1 MKFKMKIKRRANTFQ
16 TQLVRSQ
23 IKTNY
28 SKIRLI
34 MGKLINNCLKLCK
47 DQMTLIGWNL
57 ILKSLLQ
64 GTLLQQ
70 PSGFLLVLNTL
81 KKRLILK
88 AQTQKKNIKWIK
100 IKSLAHT
107 RISMIE
113 TQWLQE
119 LQPKNDLE
127 SLQTEIEQQLL
138 ETRRQLRNQID
149 AIQIEKPILDI
160 QNQPDF
166 ILKDLVGLTDV
177 ENQYL
182 THLESQQ
189 KIYNEQIINQSK
201 QSNLAG
207 TARKLQN
214 VYNNCQICNQG
225 ARTLES
231 LLTCQKCQIK
241 VHQKCYGLENIISN
255 WICDLCLNFGSK
267 GKFLKCP
274 LCPKLGGAMRQ
285 TTLTM
290 KDSIFEQSN
299 PNYHTYAMNNRIDRQ
314 KPPPDGEEGYNFMIL
329 QYSLDNM
336 IGESPKSE
344 KIWAHVSCMLWLDF
358 DLLKIDKRKFNCL
371 CSICKTKKTGACIYC
386 AKQKCGIAF
395 HPECA
400 RRSQIYMETDE
411 IFCFKHQPLKI
422 KRIFEDQ
429 HNLWKEEIY
438 YFFKQYEKLEQYL
451 ANKPK
456 NNDLEFEK
464 FQIKVQ
470 QEEIEADIKL
480 ENEQLFQKIT
490 EIMEQDE
497 KFIITIE
504 KNQVTDIQY
513 PLKRLSIYDL
523 EEKDR
528 IWQQLA
534 NEKYSS
540 QQVYVLYQ
548 RAMRMRKKKKLSNTL
563 SQLQMRNTQELPN
576 RKRHSIYSR
585 PKIFKHHKKQQKMNG
600 SNNISLKIKIPKEA
614 FSLQYCICK
623 QQNDNEEM
631 MQCEICSEWYHLSC
645 LGFLGSIEEAQKLL
659 FYCFKCEQK
668 LNKEQNKYKRRY
680 NLYFGD
686 ATFREL
692 KLKIGMSPHELRAHE
707 KKNYKQLSK

>member
-1 MKFKMKIKRRANTFQ
+1 MKIKRKASTFQ
-16 TQLVRSQ
+16 TQLF
-23 IKTNY
+23 K
-28 SKIRLI
+28 SKNKIHWFKIHLT
-34 MGKLINNCLKLCK
+34 MVKLIDNCLKLCK
-47 DQMTLIGWNL
+47 DQMIQIGWNH
-57 ILKSLLQ
+57 ILKLLLQ
-64 GTLLQQ
+64 STLLQQ
-70 PSGFLLVLNTL
+70 PFGLLLVLNTF
-81 KKRLILK
+81 KKMQILK
-88 AQTQKKNIKWIK
+88 ALKQKKNFKLIK
-100 IKSLAHT
+100 IKSLVLI

-113 TQWLQE
+113 TQWLKE

-127 SLQTEIEQQLL
+127 SLQTKIEEQLL
-138 ETRRQLRNQID
+138 ETRQQLRCQID
-149 AIQIEKPILDI
+149 TIQIEKPILEI
-160 QNQPDF
+160 KNQPDF
-166 ILKDLVGLTDV
+166 ILKDLVGLTEI

-182 THLESQQ
+182 SHLESQQ
-189 KIYNEQIINQSK
+189 KIFDEQIINQSK

-214 VYNNCQICNQG
+214 LYNNCQICNQG
-225 ARTLES
+225 SRSLES

-241 VHQKCYGLENIISN
+241 VHQKCYGLENIINN

-285 TTLTM
+285 TTFSM
-290 KDSIFEQSN
+290 KDSIFEQLN
-299 PNYHTYAMNNRIDRQ
+299 PNYHNYAMNNKVDRQ

-358 DLLKIDKRKFNCL
+358 DLQKIDKKKFNCL
-371 CSICKTKKTGACIYC
+371 CSICKMKKNGACIYC

-400 RRSQIYMETDE
+400 RRSQIFMETDE

-456 NNDLEFEK
+456 NNDLEFQK
-464 FQIKVQ
+464 IQIKVQ

-480 ENEQLFQKIT
+480 ENEQLLLKIT

-497 KFIITIE
+497 KFIITII

-513 PLKRLSIYDL
+513 PYKRLSIYDL

-540 QQVYVLYQ
+540 QQIYVLYQ
-548 RAMRMRKKKKLSNTL
+548 RAIRMRKKKKLSNTL
-563 SQLQMRNTQELPN
+563 SQLQQMTNVQELPN
-576 RKRHSIYSR
+576 RKRISIYSR
-585 PKIFKHHKKQQKMNG
+585 PKIFKKHHKLQQKLNG

-614 FSLQYCICK
+614 FNLQYCICK
-623 QQNDNEEM
+623 QGNDNQEM

-645 LGFLGSIEEAQKLL
+645 LGFIGSIEEAQKLL
-659 FYCFKCEQK
+659 FYCFKCEYK
-668 LNKEQNKYKRRY
+668 LNKEQSKYIRRY
-680 NLYFGD
+680 NQYFCD
-686 ATFREL
+686 STFRDL